1 VNRASAPPWLRP
13 AVGALAVAALVVAS
27 ALLVTLAADVLR
39 WDRNLRDGDLAYASR
54 QSTDWQPD
62 TVLSQGLS
70 RSLLGVKDDVA
81 YRAAVAEFWRSDPKA
96 PLRSFE
102 DVTRRSAAERHIART
117 AEHDPNAVRRSALAT
132 LRGALLLE
140 EARNSPIQR
149 QVFVRRAIE
158 QFKRA
163 ATLDPANDDAVFD
176 LELSL
181 KLLRLTGQGPQGQ
194 GDTRAP
200 LPSPGAGASTSGS
213 GF

>member
-1 VNRASAPPWLRP
+1 VTPSARQWLRP
-13 AVGALAVAALVVAS
+13 AGGVLAVAALLLAS
-27 ALLVTLAADVLR
+27 AVLVLLAADVLR
-39 WDRNLRDGDLAYASR
+39 WDRSMRDGDLAYAARSE
-54 QSTDWQPD
+54 TTWEPN
-62 TVLSQGLS
+62 TVLPRSLS
-70 RSLLGVKDDVA
+70 RAVLGVGDDVA
-81 YRAAVAEFWRSDPKA
+81 YRGAVDEFWRSDPKA
-96 PLRSFE
+96 PLRSFV
-102 DVTRRSAAERHIART
+102 DVTRRSTAERRVAHT
-117 AEHDPNAVRRSALAT
+117 AEQETNAARRSALIT
-132 LRGALLLE
+132 LRGAFLLE

-163 ATLDPANDDAVFD
+163 ATLDASNDDAVFD

>member
-1 VNRASAPPWLRP
+1 MNRAPAWLRP
-13 AVGALAVAALVVAS
+13 AAGAGAVVLLIVAA
-27 ALLVTLAADVLR
+27 ALLVALAADVLR
-39 WDRNLRDGDLAYASR
+39 WDRELRDGDHAYASR
-54 QSTDWQPD
+54 TTATWEPN
-62 TVLSQGLS
+62 TLLPRGISQ
-70 RSLLGVKDDVA
+70 SLLDVGDDVA
-81 YRAAVAEFWRSDPKA
+81 YRGAVDEFWRSDPRG

-102 DVTRRSAAERHIART
+102 DVTRRSAAERRLART
-117 AEHDPNAVRRSALAT
+117 GDHDASPGRRAALAT

-140 EARNSPIQR
+140 EARNSPTQR

-163 ATLDPANDDAVFD
+163 AILDPSSDDAVFD